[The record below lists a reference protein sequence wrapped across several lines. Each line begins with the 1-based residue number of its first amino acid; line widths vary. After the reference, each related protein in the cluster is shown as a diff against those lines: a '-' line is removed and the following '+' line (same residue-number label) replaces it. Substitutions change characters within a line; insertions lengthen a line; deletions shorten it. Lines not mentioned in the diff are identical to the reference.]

1 MSLMHEEVDTEGRW
15 VAGKGVGSN
24 SSSLLTSE
32 GLLCS
37 AEVNLHGHL
46 QVLLRGREA
55 QLLAPSCVLEYESGE
70 LVAFGFPQ
78 KGGRRPELMCIAAGL
93 QLGDEPVDLGCLPI
107 PV

>member
-1 MSLMHEEVDTEGRW
+1 MHEEVGTEGRW
-15 VAGKGVGSN
+15 VAGKGVRSN

-32 GLLCS
+32 RLFCS
-37 AEVNLHGHL
+37 MGVNPHGYL
-46 QVLLRGREA
+46 QVLLLRGRET
-55 QLLAPSCVLEYESGE
+55 QLLAPFCVLEYDSGE

-93 QLGDEPVDLGCLPI
+93 QLGDKLVDSGCLPI